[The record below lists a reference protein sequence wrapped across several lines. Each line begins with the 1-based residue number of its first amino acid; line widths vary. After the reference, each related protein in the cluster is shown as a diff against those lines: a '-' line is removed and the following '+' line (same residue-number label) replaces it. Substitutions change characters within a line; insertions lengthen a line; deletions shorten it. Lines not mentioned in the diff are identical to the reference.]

1 MVRKAVKI
9 VISSEGLPRKNLLTF
24 LRELKGYRGESPV
37 LFELKEGERQ
47 VLIRLSDLRLRADTR
62 ALEALCETH
71 LGGGGTVEVA
81 STTRHL

>member
-1 MVRKAVKI
+1 
-9 VISSEGLPRKNLLTF
+9 
-24 LRELKGYRGESPV
+24 V

-62 ALEALCETH
+62 ALETLCETH

-81 STTRHL
+81 